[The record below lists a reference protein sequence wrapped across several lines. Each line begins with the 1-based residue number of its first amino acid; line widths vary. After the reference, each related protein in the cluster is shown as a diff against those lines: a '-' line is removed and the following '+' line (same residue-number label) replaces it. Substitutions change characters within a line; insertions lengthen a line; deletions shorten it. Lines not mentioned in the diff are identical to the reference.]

1 MFDRPF
7 AVEIITPE
15 HTVLKVQAVSIS
27 APGVQGGFQVLYGHA
42 PLLSALEPGK
52 VRVQEQGG
60 TSHIYATGGGFL
72 EVRDN
77 HVIAMLDSAEK
88 VEEID
93 VARARAARDRAVERL
108 HTHAAHIDAV
118 RAEAALH
125 RALNRLRVAGAS

>member
-42 PLLSALEPGK
+42 PLLSTLGAGK
-52 VRVQEQGG
+52 VQVKEENG
-60 TSHIYATGGGFL
+60 TAHVYATGGGFL

-77 HVIAMLDSAEK
+77 HVIAMLDSAER
-88 VEEID
+88 VEDID
-93 VARARAARDRAVERL
+93 VARARAARDRAAERL
-108 HTHAAHIDAV
+108 RTRDMHLDAT
-118 RAEAALH
+118 RAEAALA
-125 RALNRLRVAGAS
+125 RAINRLRIAGVS